1 MNNIIKLFDANN
13 PQELKRMINP
23 RTQTISQLLYLDLNN
38 TSSDT
43 DPLTRPRWYI
53 NHSTPIYTPG
63 TVNVNLPL
71 ENVISMR
78 LRDINFSVRQS
89 EKSRRLSMYVMYI
102 LIEELQ
108 SQCNLGLF
116 NFHFASKKLN
126 YDPQANGLK
135 YSYTFSTFEYN
146 DGRFYFYKPI
156 DHIDKITLNLRLHD
170 YPFSFDAE
178 TLTASVTPLSNPA
191 RLTFATE
198 HGLVNAQITISG
210 FTTGDPITDA
220 SIIAAMN
227 TTHSTYTVLDD
238 YTITLPIDLSSTTPL
253 VSHSVQVYSSTGLN
267 FVLEVNSLVNI

>member
-23 RTQTISQLLYLDLNN
+23 RTQMVSQLLYLDLNN

-53 NHSTPIYTPG
+53 NHSAPIYTTG

-78 LRDINFSVRQS
+78 LRDINFSVRQA

-116 NFHFASKKLN
+116 NFHFAAKKLSF
-126 YDPQANGLK
+126 DPQTYGLK
-135 YSYTFSTFEYN
+135 YNYTFSTFEYN

-170 YPFSFDAE
+170 YPFSLDAE
-178 TLTASVTPLSNPA
+178 TLTATITPLSNPA
-191 RLTFATE
+191 NITFLTE
-198 HGLVNAQITISG
+198 HGLNTSPITISG
-210 FTTGDPITDA
+210 FTTGDPVTDA
-220 SIIAAMN
+220 VVIAAMN
-227 TTHSTYTVLDD
+227 TTHSNYTIIDL
-238 YTITLPIDLSSTTPL
+238 YTITLPIDLSTTTPL
-253 VSHSVQVYSSTGLN
+253 ASHSVQVYSSIGLN